1 MQPMLSLS
9 EWSHGM
15 VVGVL
20 PPSVYERLERLA
32 PDQRAAATA
41 PPGPVL
47 CVAPAGSGKTT
58 TLVARI
64 AWLVATGAD
73 PATITAVTFNK
84 RAADEMAS
92 RVDAAL
98 EPLGLAAGAVRVKTF
113 HALGREILAD
123 GGESVEPLLDRDSV
137 LRDLWPDI
145 TRGAVRQLDD
155 AFSRLKL
162 DIGVTAAE
170 VATDPEPGPIARAFL
185 AYEQALEDAGGLD
198 FDDLVARSLRLL
210 AARPPLLRRWRE
222 RCHDLLVD
230 ETQDVDRSQL
240 RLALL
245 LAAPA
250 NRIFLVGDDDQTI
263 YGWRL
268 ADVRRVLALADSL
281 PDLRRIDLTVNYR
294 CPPVVVERAVRL
306 VEHNQE
312 RFVKSI
318 RSGPVAAGRL
328 ILAPD
333 GSDETTRIAHVIAGW
348 PDDGGTRA
356 ILARTNSELLPAAA
370 VAVELGLPF
379 RAARLRL
386 LTEDR
391 RVDAIL
397 RAAESRAAETQVGA
411 TGAPAAGSLLPG
423 LAALARSGI
432 ELPEPPL
439 RAASQLD
446 DRDLDEPL
454 PVETG
459 DLLAALVGWAAPYRS
474 LSDLAE
480 AIERHR
486 SRIAELRRDDA
497 QLTLATAHSTKGLEF
512 DHVAVIGMDAGRF
525 PSARSLRES
534 TEPQRALEEERRLAY
549 VAWTRARRSLTIVYD
564 PASPS
569 PFLLEAFS
577 DRELGLEHD
586 SP

>member
-1 MQPMLSLS
+1 ML
-9 EWSHGM
+9 
-15 VVGVL
+15 
-20 PPSVYERLERLA
+20 PSSVSERLDRLA

-47 CVAPAGSGKTT
+47 CIAPAGSGKTT

-73 PATITAVTFNK
+73 PAGITAVTFNK
-84 RAADEMAS
+84 RAADEMAA

-98 EPLGLAAGAVRVKTF
+98 EPLGLAPGAVRVKTF

-123 GGESVEPLLDRDSV
+123 GGVPVEPLLDREAV
-137 LRDLWPDI
+137 LRDMWPDI
-145 TRGAVRQLDD
+145 DRNALRRLDD

-162 DIGVTAAE
+162 DIAVTAQE

-210 AARPPLLRRWRE
+210 EARPALLRRWRE
-222 RCHDLLVD
+222 RCEHLLVD

-250 NRIFLVGDDDQTI
+250 NRVFLVGDDDQTI

-268 ADVRRVLALADSL
+268 ADVRRVLGLAADL
-281 PDLRRIDLTVNYR
+281 PGLTRMDLTVNYR
-294 CPPVVVERAVRL
+294 CPPAVVARAVRL
-306 VEHNQE
+306 VACNSE
-312 RFVKSI
+312 RFAKTI
-318 RSGPVAAGRL
+318 AASPAARGRL

-333 GSDETTRIAHVIAGW
+333 GSDETTRIRRVIESW

-356 ILARTNSELLPAAA
+356 ILARTNVELLPAAA

-386 LTEDR
+386 LTEDP
-391 RVDAIL
+391 RVDAIV
-397 RAAESRAAETQVGA
+397 RAACESGDSPV
-411 TGAPAAGSLLPG
+411 LPR
-423 LAALARSGI
+423 LVELARRGFT
-432 ELPEPPL
+432 LPDPL
-439 RAASQLD
+439 PDPAQRRDATSSAD
-446 DRDLDEPL
+446 PDRRDMDEPL
-454 PVETG
+454 PIETD
-459 DLLAALVGWAAPYRS
+459 DLIAAVTGWAAPYRS
-474 LSDLAE
+474 LAE
-480 AIERHR
+480 LGAAMARHR
-486 SRIAELRRDDA
+486 ARIAELRRDDA
-497 QLTLATAHSTKGLEF
+497 NLTLATVHATKGLEF
-512 DHVAVIGMDAGRF
+512 DHVAVIGLEAGRF

-534 TEPQRALEEERRLAY
+534 AEPERALQEERRLAY
-549 VAWTRARRSLTIVYD
+549 VAWTRACRSLTLVYD
-564 PASPS
+564 PATPS

-577 DRELGLEHD
+577 AHELGVGPD
-586 SP
+586 AG